1 MKKAI
6 FASLLSLLVTLT
18 SFGQITTSALSGV
31 VKNEKGDALVG
42 ASVHVVHQPTGSE
55 YRASTNK
62 VGNFTI
68 PAVRPGGPYVVHVSF
83 VGYKMKELSDI
94 NTSLGI
100 TTTLEVILIEDIKSL
115 QEVVVSFNRNNT
127 FSIDR
132 TGASQQFGRRE
143 LTSVPITGARTIDG
157 ITKYNPMG
165 DGRSFGGADS
175 RLNNFTIDGSQFN
188 NGFGL
193 GSSAQAGGRTGS
205 SAISLDAIDQL
216 QINVAPF
223 DIRQSGFV
231 GAGINAVT
239 RSGSNKVEG
248 SYYQFNRDN
257 QRYVGNNAKGTT
269 VTASKFEES
278 IRGFRLGA
286 PIIKNKLFIFG
297 NYESLEKTEPGTT
310 WISQGSPL
318 AGSQISRVLYSD
330 MKTLSDFMRT
340 NFNYET
346 GPWENYNNANTSE
359 KFLVRLDWNIN
370 DKHKLTGRYVHHN
383 SSAEINISNSQSAG
397 AGNRTTQFNA
407 MSFKNSGYIIQE
419 IGRAH
424 V

>member
-55 YRASTNK
+55 YRASSNK
-62 VGNFTI
+62 VGSFTI
-68 PAVRPGGPYVVHVSF
+68 PAVRPGGPYLIHVSY
-83 VGYKMKELSDI
+83 VGYQKKELSDI
-94 NTSLGI
+94 NTNLGI
-100 TTTLEVILIEDIKSL
+100 TTTLEIVLVEDIKEL
-115 QEVVVSFNRNNT
+115 NEVVVSFNKNNV
-127 FSIDR
+127 FSGNR
-132 TGASQQFGRRE
+132 TGASQQFGRKE

-223 DIRQSGFV
+223 DVRQSGFV

-239 RSGSNKVEG
+239 RSGSNKIEG

-257 QRYVGNNAKGTT
+257 QRYIGNNAKGTT
-269 VTASKFEES
+269 VTSSKFEES
-278 IRGFRLGA
+278 IKGFRLGA

-297 NYESLEKTEPGTT
+297 NYEFLEKTEPGTT

-340 NFNYET
+340 NFNYE
-346 GPWENYNNANTSE
+346 
-359 KFLVRLDWNIN
+359 
-370 DKHKLTGRYVHHN
+370 
-383 SSAEINISNSQSAG
+383 
-397 AGNRTTQFNA
+397 
-407 MSFKNSGYIIQE
+407 
-419 IGRAH
+419 
-424 V
+424 